1 MSWRRLLG
9 LAPVCGPMPSAYFWP
24 RNRSCLG
31 LCLLQGCRARLPC
44 IAIGHDP
51 DRIINLRRPT
61 HPRYAARP
69 RSPIRSW
76 VFGVLPDRDAIHARA
91 RFRSACH
98 TSLLSRARCCWH
110 ARLRRPF
117 SVLMGLLPGSA
128 RFALKRV
135 AERASSLSEVRH
147 LP

>member
-9 LAPVCGPMPSAYFWP
+9 FAPVCGPMPSAYFWP

-76 VFGVLPDRDAIHARA
+76 VFGVLPDRNVTQSTREVSLGLSHIPVVAGQMLLARA
-91 RFRSACH
+91 ASP
-98 TSLLSRARCCWH
+98 SLQRIDGADASPT
-110 ARLRRPF
+110 RP
-117 SVLMGLLPGSA
+117 VRGPEPGKLP
-128 RFALKRV
+128 V
-135 AERASSLSEVRH
+135 
-147 LP
+147 